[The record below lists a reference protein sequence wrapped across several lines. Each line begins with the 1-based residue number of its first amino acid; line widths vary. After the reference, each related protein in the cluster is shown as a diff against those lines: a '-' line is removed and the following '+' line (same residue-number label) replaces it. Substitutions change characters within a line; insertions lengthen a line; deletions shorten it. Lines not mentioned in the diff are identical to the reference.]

1 MGDSESV
8 NASKPKGGR
17 GKKAP
22 YTAKLMRVPV
32 PIANQVNRLIERYL
46 GYLSSGGQAAEPPLL
61 LGSVKLINSL
71 NKSVNTLIKGVN
83 NLSDKDV
90 NELNSKQTDKEIK
103 TVNGLETKPVN
114 DLADS
119 NRERIEELVKKWELK
134 AAETSSSSPR
144 WYFARKMLAELQEVL
159 AEGNR

>member
-1 MGDSESV
+1 MLGDSESLHG
-8 NASKPKGGR
+8 SKPKGGR

-46 GYLSSGGQAAEPPLL
+46 GYISSGGQAAEPPLL
-61 LGSVKLINSL
+61 LGELKLINSL
-71 NKSVNTLIKGVN
+71 EDKSVNELSVSQIQQADKIVN
-83 NLSDKDV
+83 SLKD
-90 NELNSKQTDKEIK
+90 
-103 TVNGLETKPVN
+103 KPVN
-114 DLADS
+114 DLAHS
-119 NRERIEELVKKWELK
+119 NRERISELVHKWELK

-144 WYFARKMLAELQEVL
+144 WYFARKILAELQEVL